1 MERDPWFSEKNCT
14 GPFPVWKG
22 GAGGET
28 SPPPLGCKADGGGCH
43 RAQGKVGGM
52 VLHRAACNRDMKGDL
67 VSLFNPLEEETRER
81 SGKRERERER
91 ELGTRKRC
99 LFRSTNKKKKGGKLP
114 RVKKTRPFSPRS
126 PPCFLPPLPLK
137 TPSTALRV
145 ALASGAN
152 PNEVEAAGNTPLAIP
167 PVTRRVAF
175 F

>member
-91 ELGTRKRC
+91 EGDRNEKE
-99 LFRSTNKKKKGGKLP
+99 
-114 RVKKTRPFSPRS
+114 V
-126 PPCFLPPLPLK
+126 PLPLDEQEKKWGK
-137 TPSTALRV
+137 T
-145 ALASGAN
+145 
-152 PNEVEAAGNTPLAIP
+152 AAGKKNSAVFPALTPLFP
-167 PVTRRVAF
+167 PSPSPQNPLNSPPRRPRLRSQPERGRGRRQHPAPLGGL
-175 F
+175 